1 MEDLV
6 CRIAEKGLTDPSWHR
21 LLDALRSGDLTL
33 PELLK
38 ARNERRLEQL
48 KHMVQ
53 DPLLARAIDEYLATS
68 PGYDTENGLRVLHA
82 MAEREFGPNPRFG
95 ILRSGKNITLLCA
108 RAKREGGR
116 PSKAHPQGR
125 PMAHNSA
132 RRTILLSASKLV
144 RFHLGNAE
152 RDRIF
157 ADVDFPRENDTR
169 DVWLSAEEITRL
181 LDACEPWFRPFVLT
195 ALATGADRS
204 PLLRMLVRDVKIVF
218 NKKVETFS
226 GAIYLRDSKTDAR
239 PRSVAIIDPVCRAL
253 LPLCSGKEP
262 DDKVFDG
269 SLDPGHE
276 RPSPMTAFQVRYWF
290 EKAREKAGLKHV
302 RFKDLRRTWAVNADE
317 AGLNLGQMKSGLGHG
332 LDETTVRYTNRQ
344 VTLELDAAE
353 RVARQMGL
361 VREPMTRA
369 ENA

>member
-6 CRIAEKGLTDPSWHR
+6 CRIAEKGMTDPSWHR
-21 LLDALRSGDLTL
+21 LLVAIKTGELTL
-33 PELLK
+33 PDLLK
-38 ARNERRLEQL
+38 AKNERRLDQL
-48 KHMVQ
+48 RHMVQ
-53 DPLLARAIDEYLATS
+53 DPTLATTIEEYKAIS
-68 PGYDTENGLRVLHA
+68 PGYDTENGLRILQE
-82 MAEREFGPNPRFG
+82 MAKREFGSNPRFG
-95 ILRSGKNITLLCA
+95 ILRTGKNITLLCA

-116 PSKAHPQGR
+116 PSKKHPQGR

-132 RRTILLSASKLV
+132 RRTVLLSASKLV

-169 DVWLSAEEITRL
+169 DVWLSAEEITQL
-181 LDACEPWFRPFVLT
+181 LDACERWFRPFVLT

-218 NKKVETFS
+218 NKKADTFS
-226 GAIYLRDSKTDAR
+226 GAIYLRDSKTDGR
-239 PRSVAIIDPVCRAL
+239 PRSVAIIDPVCRVL
-253 LPLCSGKEP
+253 LPLCSSKEP

-269 SLDPGHE
+269 SCDPGQE
-276 RPSPMTAFQVRYWF
+276 RPKPMTTFQVRYWF
-290 EKAREKAGLKHV
+290 EKAREKADLEHV

-317 AGLNLGQMKSGLGHG
+317 AGLNLGQIKSGLGHG

-353 RVARQMGL
+353 RVARKMGL
-361 VREPMTRA
+361 VREPPIA
-369 ENA
+369 SHL